1 MPPIQDLRISSPTAK
16 KVMKMTSERDASPQE
31 ILSFQKRTQ
40 IRQGAESTKPKRKA
54 LVIHPPRPQLPEK
67 KRFMMEGRKDSS
79 EFNKWFFTTNNLLEN
94 QSSRHIF
101 GETSKAIIP
110 KIKSPQNK
118 YLGKLFEDDLFSRRN
133 IYERK
138 RSTTVGEREKYVYI
152 NK

>member
-1 MPPIQDLRISSPTAK
+1 
-16 KVMKMTSERDASPQE
+16 
-31 ILSFQKRTQ
+31 
-40 IRQGAESTKPKRKA
+40 
-54 LVIHPPRPQLPEK
+54 
-67 KRFMMEGRKDSS
+67 MMEGRKDSS

-94 QSSRHIF
+94 PSSRHIF

-118 YLGKLFEDDLFSRRN
+118 YLGKLFEDDLYSRRN

-152 NK
+152 NKQKQLDTERLKRNAHLPICAEASAFIAKMDLSNNN